1 MLFYPNVQ
9 LHQLDDIDYGGLDTN
24 FPYKQIISGVM
35 FVMLDSYLDIPYVV
49 YMYNCHVFITTT

>member
-35 FVMLDSYLDIPYVV
+35 FVMLDSYLDITYV
-49 YMYNCHVFITTT
+49 YTIAMFS